1 MAHWR
6 PRCRLDSGRWAS
18 PGDGQRHRSAV
29 VQYLPGQQLA
39 VRTREQRVPVE
50 EAEESFV
57 RFRDEVCARIG
68 RNLTNVERERD
79 LTDAAEM
86 SPVCRDA
93 G

>member
-1 MAHWR
+1 MASATDL
-6 PRCRLDSGRWAS
+6 RLWNTS
-18 PGDGQRHRSAV
+18 
-29 VQYLPGQQLA
+29 LGQQLA